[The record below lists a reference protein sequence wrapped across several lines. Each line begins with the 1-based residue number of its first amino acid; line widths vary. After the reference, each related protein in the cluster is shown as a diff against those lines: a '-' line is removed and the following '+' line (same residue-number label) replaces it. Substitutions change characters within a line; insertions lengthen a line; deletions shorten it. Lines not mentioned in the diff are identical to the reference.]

1 MSSEFTVTFWGTR
14 GSIATP
20 GFRFNCYGGNTT
32 CVEMMAG
39 DTRLIFDAGTGIRD
53 LGNKLLSQAQQRAHF
68 SIFFS
73 HTHWDHIQGFPFF
86 TPAYIPNFQIDIY
99 GMRNNAE
106 SVQEMLQGQMQQA
119 YFPVPFE
126 AMQAQIN
133 FHELTGP
140 IQIDQATIHA
150 FGGGHHPGGST
161 LYRVEFGGR
170 SAVFCTD
177 CELDLMLERDPG
189 DRFPLPAGAPRTFPS
204 DLLEF
209 IRGTDVLIVDCQYTD
224 ELYAQRI
231 NWGHG
236 SLSTVV
242 ALAAQ
247 SGARRTFLTHH
258 DPESDDDVVA
268 ELVESAAQLLSI
280 AQPSVTVHGARE
292 GMTVT
297 VGD

>member
-32 CVEMMAG
+32 CIEMVAG
-39 DTRLIFDAGTGIRD
+39 DTRLIFDAGTGIRG
-53 LGNKLLSQAQQRAHF
+53 LGHKLLGQAQQGAQF
-68 SIFFS
+68 SLFFS

-86 TPAYIPNFQIDIY
+86 TPAYIPNFRIDVY
-99 GMRNNAE
+99 GMRNNSE

-126 AMQAQIN
+126 AMQANIR
-133 FHELTGP
+133 FHEMTGP
-140 IQIDQATIHA
+140 IQISQATIHP
-150 FGGGHHPGGST
+150 FPGGHHPGGST
-161 LYRVEFGGR
+161 LYRVEFDGK

-177 CELDLMLERDPG
+177 CELDLMLKREPG
-189 DRFPLPAGAPRTFPS
+189 DRFPLPPGAPRHFPD
-204 DLLEF
+204 DLLAF
-209 IRGTDVLIVDCQYTD
+209 IQGADTLIIDCQYTD

-247 SGARRTFLTHH
+247 AGAKRTFLTHH
-258 DPESDDDVVA
+258 DPEHDDEIVA
-268 ELVESAAQLLSI
+268 EIVETAAQAMAI
-280 AQPSVTVHGARE
+280 ANPAATVHGARE
-292 GMTVT
+292 GMTIV